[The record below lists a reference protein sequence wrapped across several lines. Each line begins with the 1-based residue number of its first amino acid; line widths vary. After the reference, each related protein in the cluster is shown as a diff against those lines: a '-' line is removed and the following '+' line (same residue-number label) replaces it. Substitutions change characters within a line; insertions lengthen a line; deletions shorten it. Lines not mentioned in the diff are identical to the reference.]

1 MPNLPSGTVTFAFT
15 DIEGSTDLLKRL
27 GDTGY
32 QGVLAI
38 HRRLL
43 RDAFAAHDGQEIDT
57 QGDAFFYSFPRARQA
72 VAAAVDVQ
80 RAHEQHDWPD
90 GTRVR
95 IRIGLHTGEP
105 VIGEEG
111 YTGLDVVRAARI
123 AAVGRGGQVLLSE
136 TTRALVGA
144 VVPDGVEVRA
154 LGSHR
159 LKDIDQPEA
168 LHELRIDGVGTA
180 PATAAP
186 GAGEASSALAPAPP
200 TSPAPLRLQHPEVPD
215 LASIMA
221 GLPDFVRDAA
231 QGELGAKGS
240 PTDVIEQRVLA
251 ELRESLSQP
260 ARRGRGPGPRRAP
273 RRPVPAARQAGAL
286 PTGASGASM
295 ASELE
300 RLQALRDSGALTPQ
314 QYGRAVDRVLEGDR

>member
-32 QGVLAI
+32 HDVLAI
-38 HRRLL
+38 HRRLV

-168 LHELRIDGVGTA
+168 LHELRIDGVGVA
-180 PATAAP
+180 PASMAP
-186 GAGEASSALAPAPP
+186 VPGDTSSALVPAPP
-200 TSPAPLRLQHPEVPD
+200 TPPAPLQPREPEIPD
-215 LASIMA
+215 IASIMA
-221 GLPDFVRDAA
+221 GLPDFVRASAEGKLATNASAA
-231 QGELGAKGS
+231 E
-240 PTDVIEQRVLA
+240 VIEGRVLA
-251 ELRESLSQP
+251 ELRDTVGRP
-260 ARRGRGPGPRRAP
+260 GRRPRGPGARRGGPPP
-273 RRPVPAARQAGAL
+273 PAAPARGA
-286 PTGASGASM
+286 ARSSM
-295 ASELE
+295 TAELE
-300 RLQALRDSGALTPQ
+300 RLRALRDGGALTPE

>member
-32 QGVLAI
+32 HDVLAI
-38 HRRLL
+38 HRRLV
-43 RDAFAAHDGQEIDT
+43 RDAFTAHDGQEIDT

-80 RAHEQHDWPD
+80 RAHEQQDWPD

-144 VVPDGVEVRA
+144 VVPDGVAVQP
-154 LGSHR
+154 LGERR
-159 LKDIDQPEA
+159 LKDIDQPEV
-168 LHELRIDGVGTA
+168 LHELRIDGVHV
-180 PATAAP
+180 AADSESRP
-186 GAGEASSALAPAPP
+186 LPVPVPP
-200 TSPAPLRLQHPEVPD
+200 PPAPLKPPGPEFPG
-215 LASIMA
+215 LTSIMA
-221 GLPDFVRDAA
+221 SLPDFVRDAA
-231 QGELGAKGS
+231 EGELAAEGS
-240 PTDVIEQRVLA
+240 PRDVIEERVLA
-251 ELRESLSQP
+251 ELRDSFARPRPGREGP
-260 ARRGRGPGPRRAP
+260 GARRDSPTPAGPRAQD
-273 RRPVPAARQAGAL
+273 AAG
-286 PTGASGASM
+286 GSM
-295 ASELE
+295 TAELE
-300 RLQALRDSGALTPQ
+300 RLRALRDVGALTPE